1 MYVRRSPTA
10 IVIQAP
16 AKLNL
21 HFEVLGR
28 RPDGFHEVETF
39 ITAISL
45 FDTLAFF
52 HSSPQTEQAA
62 LRCTVDFASDWA
74 PGMRGY
80 FHSRAGD
87 STGNL
92 QTALG
97 DLPEPSDNIVVKAI
111 ELLGKRAGTEKSAV
125 VRLVKRI
132 PSSAGLGGGS
142 SDAAAALVATNLAWN
157 LGWSHERL
165 AALAADLGS
174 DVPFYFTRGA
184 AICRGRGDRLESLAN
199 GQHFHFVVVRP
210 PQGLSTGE
218 VYRNC
223 EPAQTPV
230 SIGPLL
236 DAWRNGCPYRLGST
250 LMNRLQEPA
259 AKMCSW
265 IDRLRN
271 AMKRLEVPGHQM
283 TGSGSSY
290 FAICHNARHA
300 QHTVSRL
307 RAQRMGQVF
316 HATSVHIPL
325 N

>member
-1 MYVRRSPTA
+1 MYVRRSPEA
-10 IVIQAP
+10 IVVQAP

-45 FDTLAFF
+45 FDTLTFF
-52 HSSPQTEQAA
+52 HSSPQTEQAG
-62 LRCTVDFASDWA
+62 LQCTVDFAGDWA

-80 FHSRAGD
+80 FHSPAGD
-87 STGNL
+87 STGDL

-111 ELLGKRAGTEKSAV
+111 ELLGQRAGTEKSAV

-142 SDAAAALVATNLAWN
+142 SDAAAALVAANLAWN
-157 LGWSHERL
+157 LGWSQERL
-165 AALAADLGS
+165 ASLAADLGS

-199 GQHFHFVVVRP
+199 SQHFHFVVVRP
-210 PQGLSTGE
+210 PQGLSTAD

-223 EPAQTPV
+223 QPAQTPV

-236 DAWRNGCPYRLGST
+236 EAWRNGCPYRLGSM

-265 IDRLRN
+265 VGRLQN

-300 QHTVSRL
+300 QHTASRL
-307 RAQRMGQVF
+307 RAQRLGQVF